1 VAYYLGIDGGGS
13 KTTCAVGDE
22 SSLLAAFTAGPSNI
36 TRVGE
41 AGAREALQ
49 EAIFGACRAAKIN
62 PQQVRRACVGAAGA
76 GRKDVASAV
85 GKIVAEI
92 IPGEIQVVGDM
103 EIALTAAFGGGPGVI
118 VIAGTGSI
126 AYGRDA
132 KGRTARAGGWGF
144 AVSDEGSA
152 YWIGRAAVSAVLR
165 ASDRVG
171 DDQTEQNHAEQD
183 QAEQDRAEQ
192 NRIRP
197 AGRLFRELKTAWSV
211 DSLEQLARAA
221 NANADFSVLFPA
233 VLAAA
238 GAGDAVAREVIAEA
252 SSELAQLAG
261 LVLRRLFPGQR
272 SAALS
277 AVPMAIAGGVF
288 RHATMIREL
297 FYNGVRAANPDV
309 VLNLEVVDP
318 VHGALR
324 MARRTG

>member
-22 SSLLAAFTAGPSNI
+22 TSVLATVSAGPSNI

-49 EAIFGACRAAKIN
+49 RAMRETCNAAKIN

-76 GRKDVASAV
+76 GRREIASVV

-92 IPGEIQVVGDM
+92 IPGEVEIVGDM
-103 EIALTAAFGGGPGVI
+103 EIALTAAFGEGPGVI

-132 KGRTARAGGWGF
+132 QGRTARAGGWGF
-144 AVSDEGSA
+144 AISDEGSA
-152 YWIGRAAVSAVLR
+152 HWIGRAAVRAVLR
-165 ASDRVG
+165 AADQAG
-171 DDQTEQNHAEQD
+171 DDPAEPG
-183 QAEQDRAEQ
+183 QASSGR
-192 NRIRP
+192 
-197 AGRLFRELKTAWSV
+197 RLFQELSAVWGV
-211 DSLEQLARAA
+211 DSLAQLAAAA
-221 NANADFSVLFPA
+221 NANVDFATLFPA

-238 GAGDAVAREVIAEA
+238 ESGDAAARHVIAQA

-261 LVLRRLFPGQR
+261 IVLGRLFSKGGS
-272 SAALS
+272 SAVS

-288 RHATMIREL
+288 RHAAMIREL
-297 FYNGVRAANPDV
+297 FYNEVRAANPNV
-309 VLNLEVVDP
+309 VLNPEVVDP
-318 VHGALR
+318 VHGALQ
-324 MARRTG
+324 MARRAGS